1 MNAETFAEW
10 LRRQGHKV
18 VRTASSYW
26 YDAGPRV
33 LQAFPY
39 HWLIEPAESEI
50 RSLLLTRGIAALRYS
65 TPLHAPQGKVS
76 YHVVLRPPYT
86 LEMLRSQ
93 ARNGV
98 RRGLSRF
105 GVERITFERL
115 AEEGWSLQAD
125 TLARQERTRS
135 MDQAEWQRI
144 CRAAEGLP
152 GFEAWGAICDG
163 ELAAALLTARVDDRW
178 CVPYALSHSRFLR
191 EHVNNAL
198 FYTVSCDLLAR
209 EGVVELFFTLQ
220 SLDAPES
227 VDEFK
232 FRMGLQ
238 PVPVRQRVVF
248 HPLFRPLATERS
260 HAFLLRRLD
269 RDRGDRASAGR
280 PQESPLLAKAEGM
293 LRFHLGGRR
302 AAEEQEWPACLA
314 GVRPPSTD
322 PAPALGP
329 AAETGESAS
338 DPANTKGDIRH
349 EAS

>member
-152 GFEAWGAICDG
+152 GFEAWGATCDG

-209 EGVVELFFTLQ
+209 EGVAELFFTLQ

-338 DPANTKGDIRH
+338 DPVNPEGGYPT
-349 EAS
+349 